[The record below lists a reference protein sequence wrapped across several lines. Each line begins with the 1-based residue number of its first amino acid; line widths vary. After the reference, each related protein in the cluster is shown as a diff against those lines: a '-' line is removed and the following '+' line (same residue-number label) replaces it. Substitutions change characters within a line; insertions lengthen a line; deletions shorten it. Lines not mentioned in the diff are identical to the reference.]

1 MSKLENTARILYRG
15 VDWLRIGYYLE
26 SHDRDLYKLFLQRLK
41 DIIHTKEYEERFI
54 NLETLNPF
62 TGEIEDIP
70 FRVKTTSH
78 IYPYVVMLVYEPLNI
93 SIRLGRPLNS
103 QQLDQLRQ
111 GLTPTPNLMVEITGT
126 ALRPQKLFETQ
137 KVLTAIFLH
146 LQNLATLP
154 TAFTFSRIDY
164 ALDFP
169 SKEPAIDLLLEFRK
183 LRKITLQTEDEK
195 ITLSKSVKKLKETL
209 KEYADICKHIG
220 VGDPR
225 RLLLVYYKKTNADRY
240 LQEIY
245 YAQDFIYELQT
256 PHRIEARFNT
266 SFFTNRRKIYFLD
279 QPSEAIDLEN
289 LIREAT
295 ATALSNLPEKFKKFA
310 YQPHEL
316 FLEPHQ
322 LIHRQTYDRIFS
334 QTHKVIRKL
343 NLQEEALRLLSQL
356 LRIKN
361 EWNASLGELITILQ
375 EMIKSEHIRI
385 LKKAKEKKMHPADFL
400 SLLPK
405 ECK

>member
-1 MSKLENTARILYRG
+1 MQNLKSTELLYRG
-15 VDWLRIGYYLE
+15 IDWLRVGFYLKTQDKAE
-26 SHDRDLYKLFLQRLK
+26 YQTFLEELK
-41 DIIHTKEYEERFI
+41 DIIRHKEYEERFI
-54 NLETLNPF
+54 NLEYINPI
-62 TGEIEDIP
+62 TGEIEEIP
-70 FRVKTTSH
+70 LRVKTTAH

-93 SIRLGRPLNS
+93 SFRLGRPLNY
-103 QQLDQLRQ
+103 QQLDQLHQ

-126 ALRPQKLFETQ
+126 ALRPQKLPETQ
-137 KVLTAIFLH
+137 KVLDAFFNKLFELNTFPI
-146 LQNLATLP
+146 
-154 TAFTFSRIDY
+154 AFTFSRIDY

-169 SKEPAIDLLLEFRK
+169 SKEPVIDLLLEFEK
-183 LRKITLQTEDEK
+183 LRKITIQTESEK
-195 ITLSKSVKKLKETL
+195 ITLSKSVKKLKETI

-279 QPSEAIDLEN
+279 HPQEATDSEN

-295 ATALSNLPEKFKKFA
+295 NTALKHLPEKFKRWA
-310 YQPHEL
+310 TLPHPL
-316 FLEPHQ
+316 FPEPHQ
-322 LIHRQTYDRIFS
+322 LIHRQTYDLIFA
-334 QTHKVIRKL
+334 QTEKIIRKL
-343 NLQEEALRLLSQL
+343 NLEEEALRFLSQL
-356 LRIKN
+356 IRIKN
-361 EWNASLGELITILQ
+361 EWNSSGKELIKILHQ
-375 EMIKSEHIRI
+375 MIESEHPRI
-385 LKKAKEKKMHPADFL
+385 IKKAKEKKMHPADFL

-405 ECK
+405 VCK